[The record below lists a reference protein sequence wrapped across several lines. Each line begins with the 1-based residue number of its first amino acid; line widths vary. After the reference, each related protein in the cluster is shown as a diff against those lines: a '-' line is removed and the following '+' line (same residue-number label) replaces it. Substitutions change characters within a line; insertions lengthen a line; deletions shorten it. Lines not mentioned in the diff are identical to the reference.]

1 MCRAP
6 TTKCY
11 EKIRKLTYRSLIQSK
26 GNIVPNQHETTI
38 TNHLVNILRNMR
50 HAWEVETAVHA
61 FIKGNSELDALVIER
76 GREPVGIEA
85 KFATTTNA
93 KNLIEQAETRLVL
106 ELETE
111 YHVVGK
117 TLNNVMAI
125 LYPDR
130 FKAMAGADINP
141 QLRKADD
148 LQYKLVNTVGD
159 TVAHF
164 PTNGWAT
171 GTVGDIANALHIGA
185 MPNSQLED
193 AAAKMEK
200 SVNKAAYL
208 LEDAIVEHPAIGKK
222 IETIL
227 HQEVFSKDEPSKSRL
242 PNIQTLRM
250 AALIIT
256 DAFVFQSSLAGKAE
270 MESVRSLRQLLPT
283 IDYADVIKDWN
294 TILKVNYRPIFGD
307 ARNLVEALAT
317 DDRLVEPILTLLC
330 KAAKDLVDT
339 GIAQI
344 HELAGIVFQKLIT
357 DRKYVKANYTLPE
370 SAVLLSTLVMP
381 ELPNGK
387 LPKVADFACGTG
399 ALLNGVYQR
408 ILSLYEQ
415 SGGNGKDIHQQM
427 LEENIAGVDVMPNA
441 THLTAATLASTHSGI
456 KIGGTQIVTA
466 PYGVMDD
473 GSYATGSLEL
483 LDDIKL
489 FDTEAEQ
496 IGGEDNTVV
505 KLQQTFPHGDIDI
518 VIQNPPFT
526 RPGSDSN
533 TDIPKSTFQGSG
545 RPGEDQKL
553 MQAALKSK
561 NTRVTDGKSG
571 FVSAFVDLADKKLK
585 TGGTMGFILPLTV
598 LRSPTTE
605 KLRNVWSTEYHN
617 VVVITMAQA
626 KAQGSAFS
634 ADTGMAECI
643 VVATKGVDKNTG
655 RGKFVCLNQRPQ
667 SVIEAIEIA
676 NRINR
681 SNNTRKLEDGP
692 NGGAPINIGSTTVG
706 QMLDCPM
713 NSNVAWIATRA
724 RSMALLQTAHRIRD
738 GKLHLPMSRECVPLH
753 ICQVQDIARVG
764 SADSYRKKDGPF
776 IMVEGCKPNT
786 DGYHALWK
794 VNAPLQR
801 SMIAEP
807 DYTAIPREDENAM
820 VNRVL
825 DCFSKTHYHINLT
838 FGANSIIS
846 SFTEKPS
853 IGIRSMINVLLNDP
867 CHEIVWTLWCN
878 STFGLL
884 CHWLHC
890 GKQQMGR
897 GTLRQQTLETLPTL
911 DVRKLSEKQLAKANM
926 LFERLKYKRMLPV
939 NECDHDPVRQELDAE
954 LLTRILDIKNL
965 DVLTAMQTL
974 REMLCA
980 EPSIHG
986 GKKSKCDLDAELA
999 KLKLK
1004 GIAFPSWYLD

>member
-1 MCRAP
+1 M
-6 TTKCY
+6 
-11 EKIRKLTYRSLIQSK
+11 
-26 GNIVPNQHETTI
+26 PNQHETTI

-50 HAWEVETAVHA
+50 HGWEVETAVHA
-61 FIKGNSELDALVIER
+61 FIKGNSELDAIVVER

-85 KFATTTNA
+85 KYATTTNA
-93 KNLIEQAETRLVL
+93 KNLIAQAETRLML

-130 FKAMAGADINP
+130 FKTMAGADINP
-141 QLRKADD
+141 TLRTADD

-164 PTNGWAT
+164 PTNGWAV

-185 MPNSQLED
+185 MPNSHLEN
-193 AAAKMEK
+193 AAEQMEK
-200 SVNKAAYL
+200 SINKAAYL
-208 LEDAIVEHPAIGKK
+208 LEDAIVDHPAIAKK

-227 HQEVFSKDEPSKSRL
+227 HQEVFSKTEGNTEEK

-256 DAFVFQSSLAGKAE
+256 DAFVFQSSLAGKIE

-381 ELPNGK
+381 ELPKGK

-415 SGGNGKDIHQQM
+415 SGGNGRNIHQKM
-427 LEENIAGVDVMPNA
+427 LKENIGGADIMPNA
-441 THLTAATLASTHSGI
+441 THLTAAALASTYTDI
-456 KIGGTQIVTA
+456 KLADTRILTA
-466 PYGVMDD
+466 PYGLMKD
-473 GSYATGSLEL
+473 GSYAIGSLEL
-483 LDDIKL
+483 LDDMKL
-489 FDTEAEQ
+489 FDMDAKQ
-496 IGGEDNTVV
+496 IGGKENIVV
-505 KLQQTFPHGDIDI
+505 KFQQAFQHFEFDI

-526 RPGSDSN
+526 RGGSDSN
-533 TDIPKSTFQGSG
+533 TDVPKSTFQGSD
-545 RPGEDQKL
+545 RPEEEQRM
-553 MQAALKSK
+553 MQAALKLK
-561 NTRVTDGKSG
+561 DRRVSDGIAD
-571 FVSAFVDLADKKLK
+571 FAPNFVDLADKKLK
-585 TGGTMGFILPLTV
+585 RGGTMGFILLLTV
-598 LRSPTTE
+598 LRSPITQ
-605 KLRNVWSTEYHN
+605 KIRDMWATEYHN

-626 KAQGSAFS
+626 EAADCAFS
-634 ADTGMAECI
+634 ADTKKAECI
-643 VVATKGVDKNTG
+643 VVATKGVRENTG
-655 RGKFVCLNQRPQ
+655 RGKFVCLNHRPQ
-667 SVIEAIEIA
+667 SPLEAMEIA
-676 NRINR
+676 NQI
-681 SNNTRKLEDGP
+681 SKSSGTRKLEDAP
-692 NGGAPINIGSTTVG
+692 SGGDIVSVGNVKSG
-706 QMLDCPM
+706 QMLDCPIKAG
-713 NSNVAWIATRA
+713 VAWVATRA
-724 RSMALLQTAHRIRD
+724 RSMALLQSAHKLKT
-738 GKLHLPMSRECVPLH
+738 GSLHLPMEREPIPVD
-753 ICQVQDIARVG
+753 ICQVQHIAQVG
-764 SADSYRKKDGPF
+764 SADLYRKKNGPF
-776 IMVEGCKPNT
+776 ILVEGYEPNS
-786 DGYHALWK
+786 DGYPALWK

-801 SMIAEP
+801 AMMAEP
-807 DYTAIPREDENAM
+807 NATAIPRSDENAT
-820 VNRVL
+820 VKRAL
-825 DCFSKTHYHINLT
+825 DCNSKTHYHINMRFT
-838 FGANSIIS
+838 SNSMLS
-846 SFTEKPS
+846 SFTEEPS

-867 CHEIVWTLWCN
+867 RHEIAWTLWCN
-878 STFGLL
+878 STLGFF
-884 CHWLHC
+884 CHWLHSS
-890 GKQQMGR
+890 KQDMGR

-911 DVRKLSEKQLAKANM
+911 DVRRLSDKQLTNADA

-939 NECDHDPVRQELDAE
+939 NECAYDFMREELDRC
-954 LLTRILDIKNL
+954 LLTE
-965 DVLTAMQTL
+965 VLGITSDNVLKSMRTL

-986 GKKSKCDLDAELA
+986 GKQDKCNLDAELV
-999 KLKLK
+999 KMKLK
-1004 GIAFPSWYLD
+1004 GIPFPSWYLD

>member
-1 MCRAP
+1 M
-6 TTKCY
+6 
-11 EKIRKLTYRSLIQSK
+11 
-26 GNIVPNQHETTI
+26 PNQHETTI

-50 HAWEVETAVHA
+50 HTWEVETAVHA
-61 FIKGNSELDALVIER
+61 FIKGNSELDAIVIER
-76 GREPVGIEA
+76 GREPIGIEA

-93 KNLIEQAETRLVL
+93 NNLIRQAETRLFH
-106 ELETE
+106 ELEAE
-111 YHVVGK
+111 YFTVAK

-125 LYPDR
+125 MYPDR
-130 FKAMAGADINP
+130 FKTMRGRDIAP
-141 QLRKADD
+141 QLSDADD
-148 LQYKLVNTVGD
+148 LQYKLVSTLGD
-159 TVAHF
+159 TIGHF
-164 PTNGWAT
+164 PEDGWAT
-171 GTVGDIANALHIGA
+171 GTVGDIATALHVGA
-185 MPNSQLED
+185 IPNFQLEQ
-193 AAAKMEK
+193 AAEEMEL
-200 SVNKAAYL
+200 SVNRAAHL
-208 LEDAIVEHPAIGKK
+208 LENAITEHWAIGTK

-227 HQEVFSKDEPSKSRL
+227 HQEVFSTDKDDEEEKL
-242 PNIQTLRM
+242 NTQTLRM

-270 MESVRSLRQLLPT
+270 MKSVRSLHQLLPT
-283 IDYADVIKDWN
+283 IDYVDVIADWK
-294 TILKVNYRPIFGD
+294 TILKINYRPIFED
-307 ARNLVEALAT
+307 ARDLVEALAT
-317 DDRLVEPILTLLC
+317 DDRLVKHILKLLC
-330 KAAKDLVDT
+330 EAAKDLVDT
-339 GIAQI
+339 DIAQI

-381 ELPNGK
+381 ELPKDK

-415 SGGNGKDIHQQM
+415 SGGNGKDIHQRM
-427 LEENIAGVDVMPNA
+427 LEENIAGADVMPNA
-441 THLTAATLASTHSGI
+441 THLTAAALASTHSGI

-466 PYGVMDD
+466 PYGVIDD

-489 FDTEAEQ
+489 FDTNAEK
-496 IGGEDNTVV
+496 IGGEENTVV
-505 KLQQTFPHGDIDI
+505 KLQQQFQHGDIDI

-533 TDIPKSTFQGSG
+533 TDIPKSTFQGSD
-545 RPGEDQKL
+545 RPGEAQKL
-553 MQAALKSK
+553 MQTALKSK

-605 KLRNVWSTEYHN
+605 KLRDMWSTEYHN

-626 KAQGSAFS
+626 KARGSAFS

-667 SVIEAIEIA
+667 SVLEAIEIA

-681 SNNTRKLEDGP
+681 SNNTRKLEDEP
-692 NGGAPINIGSTTVG
+692 NGGEPINIGSTIIG
-706 QMLDCPM
+706 QMLDCPID
-713 NSNVAWIATRA
+713 SNVAWIATRA

-738 GKLHLPMSRECVPLH
+738 GKLHLPMSREAVSIH
-753 ICQVQDIARVG
+753 ICQVHNIAKVG
-764 SADSYRKKDGPF
+764 SADAYREKDGSF

-786 DGYHALWK
+786 DGYDALWK

-807 DYTAIPREDENAM
+807 DYTAIPRSNDNAM

-867 CHEIVWTLWCN
+867 RHEIVWTLWCN
-878 STFGLL
+878 STLGLL

-911 DVRKLSEKQLAKANM
+911 DVRKLSEKQLAKANI
-926 LFERLKYKRMLPV
+926 LFEQLKYKRMLPV
-939 NECDHDPVRQELDAE
+939 NECDHDSVRRDLDTD
-954 LLTRILDIKNL
+954 LLTEVLGIKDL
-965 DVLTAMQTL
+965 GVLVSIQTL

-986 GKKSKCDLDAELA
+986 GKKSKCNLDAELA
-999 KLKLK
+999 KMKLK
-1004 GIAFPSWYLD
+1004 GIPFPSWYLD

>member
-1 MCRAP
+1 M
-6 TTKCY
+6 
-11 EKIRKLTYRSLIQSK
+11 
-26 GNIVPNQHETTI
+26 PNQHETTI
-38 TNHLVNILRNMR
+38 TNELVNILRNMR
-50 HAWEVETAVHA
+50 HTWEVETAVHA

-93 KNLIEQAETRLVL
+93 KNLIAQAETRLVL

-130 FKAMAGADINP
+130 FKTMAGADINP
-141 QLRKADD
+141 KLRKADD

-185 MPNSQLED
+185 MPNSQLEE
-193 AAAKMEK
+193 AAEEMEK

-208 LEDAIVEHPAIGKK
+208 LEDAIIDHPAIGKK

-227 HQEVFSKDEPSKSRL
+227 HQEVFSQAEEK

-283 IDYADVIKDWN
+283 IDYADVVNDWN
-294 TILKVNYRPIFGD
+294 TILKVNYRPIFED

-317 DDRLVEPILTLLC
+317 DDRLVKPILTLLC
-330 KAAKDLVDT
+330 EAAKDLVDT

-381 ELPNGK
+381 ELPEGK

-408 ILSLYEQ
+408 VLAFYEQ
-415 SGGNGKDIHQQM
+415 QGGNGRDIHQKM
-427 LEENIAGVDVMPNA
+427 LEENIAGADVMPNA
-441 THLTAATLASTHSGI
+441 THLTAAALASTHTDI

-466 PYGVMDD
+466 PYGIIED
-473 GSYATGSLEL
+473 GSYAIGSLEL
-483 LDDIKL
+483 LNDISL

-496 IGGEDNTVV
+496 IGGEENTIV
-505 KLQQTFPHGDIDI
+505 KLQQQFPHGDIDV

-533 TDIPKSTFQGSG
+533 SSVPKSTFQGSD
-545 RPGEDQKL
+545 RPKEDQKL

-561 NTRVTDGKSG
+561 NTRVTDGANG

-605 KLRNVWSTEYHN
+605 KLRDMWSTEYRN

-643 VVATKGVDKNTG
+643 VVATKGIDKNTG

-667 SVIEAIEIA
+667 
-676 NRINR
+676 
-681 SNNTRKLEDGP
+681 K
-692 NGGAPINIGSTTVG
+692 
-706 QMLDCPM
+706 
-713 NSNVAWIATRA
+713 RA
-724 RSMALLQTAHRIRD
+724 
-738 GKLHLPMSRECVPLH
+738 
-753 ICQVQDIARVG
+753 
-764 SADSYRKKDGPF
+764 
-776 IMVEGCKPNT
+776 
-786 DGYHALWK
+786 
-794 VNAPLQR
+794 
-801 SMIAEP
+801 
-807 DYTAIPREDENAM
+807 
-820 VNRVL
+820 
-825 DCFSKTHYHINLT
+825 
-838 FGANSIIS
+838 
-846 SFTEKPS
+846 
-853 IGIRSMINVLLNDP
+853 
-867 CHEIVWTLWCN
+867 
-878 STFGLL
+878 
-884 CHWLHC
+884 
-890 GKQQMGR
+890 
-897 GTLRQQTLETLPTL
+897 
-911 DVRKLSEKQLAKANM
+911 
-926 LFERLKYKRMLPV
+926 
-939 NECDHDPVRQELDAE
+939 
-954 LLTRILDIKNL
+954 
-965 DVLTAMQTL
+965 
-974 REMLCA
+974 
-980 EPSIHG
+980 
-986 GKKSKCDLDAELA
+986 
-999 KLKLK
+999 
-1004 GIAFPSWYLD
+1004 

>member
-1 MCRAP
+1 M
-6 TTKCY
+6 
-11 EKIRKLTYRSLIQSK
+11 
-26 GNIVPNQHETTI
+26 PNQHETTI
-38 TNHLVNILRNMR
+38 TNELVNILRNMR
-50 HAWEVETAVHA
+50 HGWEVETAVHA
-61 FIKGNSELDALVIER
+61 FIKGNSELDAIVIER
-76 GREPVGIEA
+76 GREAIGIEA

-93 KNLIEQAETRLVL
+93 KNLIKQAETRLFH
-106 ELETE
+106 ELEAE
-111 YHVVGK
+111 YYTSAK
-117 TLNNVMAI
+117 TLNNVMAV

-130 FKAMAGADINP
+130 FKTMLGREVNP
-141 QLRKADD
+141 QLRAADD
-148 LQYKLVNTVGD
+148 LRYKLVSTFGD
-159 TVAHF
+159 TVGHF
-164 PTNGWAT
+164 PENGWAI
-171 GTVGDIANALHIGA
+171 GTVADIANALHVGA
-185 MPNSQLED
+185 IPNSQLEQ
-193 AAAKMEK
+193 AAEEMEL
-200 SVNKAAYL
+200 SVNRAAHL
-208 LEDAIVEHPAIGKK
+208 LENAIAEHRAIGMK
-222 IETIL
+222 IEAIL
-227 HQEVFSKDEPSKSRL
+227 HQEVFSEDEKTEEEKL
-242 PNIQTLRM
+242 NLQTLRM

-256 DAFVFQSSLAGKAE
+256 DAFVFQSSLAGKEEIE
-270 MESVRSLRQLLPT
+270 MTSVRSLHQLLPT
-283 IDYADVIKDWN
+283 IDYADVIADWS
-294 TILKVNYRPIFGD
+294 TILKVNYRPIFED
-307 ARNLVEALAT
+307 ARELVKALAT
-317 DDRLVEPILTLLC
+317 DDRLVKHVLKLLC

-339 GIAQI
+339 DIAQI
-344 HELAGIVFQKLIT
+344 YELAGIVFQKLIT

-370 SAVLLSTLVMP
+370 SAVLLSTLVTP
-381 ELPNGK
+381 ELPEGK

-415 SGGNGKDIHQQM
+415 SGGNGKDIHQRM
-427 LEENIAGVDVMPNA
+427 LEENIAGADVMPNA
-441 THLTAATLASTHSGI
+441 THLTAAALASTHSGI

-466 PYGVMDD
+466 PYGVIDD

-489 FDTEAEQ
+489 FDTDAEK
-496 IGGEDNTVV
+496 IGGEENTVV
-505 KLQQTFPHGDIDI
+505 KLQQQFQHGDIDI

-533 TDIPKSTFQGSG
+533 TDIPKSTFQGSD

-585 TGGTMGFILPLTV
+585 TGGTMAFILPLTV

-605 KLRNVWSTEYHN
+605 KLREMWATEYHN
-617 VVVITMAQA
+617 VVIITMAHA
-626 KAQGSAFS
+626 KAKDSAFS
-634 ADTGMAECI
+634 ADTGIAECI
-643 VVATKGVDKNTG
+643 IVAMKGVGENTG
-655 RGKFVCLNQRPQ
+655 RGQFVCLIQRPQ
-667 SVIEAIEIA
+667 SALEAVEIA
-676 NRINR
+676 NQINR
-681 SNNTRKLEDGP
+681 RNSIRKLEDEP
-692 NGGAPINIGSTTVG
+692 SGGEPINIGNTTVG
-706 QMLDCPM
+706 QMLDCPID
-713 NSNVAWIATRA
+713 SSVAWIATRA
-724 RSMALLQTAHRIRD
+724 RSMALLQTAYRITS
-738 GKLHLPMSRECVPLH
+738 GKLHLPMSRERVPIH
-753 ICQVQDIARVG
+753 ICQVQDIASVG

-786 DGYHALWK
+786 DGYDALWK

-853 IGIRSMINVLLNDP
+853 IGIRSMINILLNDP
-867 CHEIVWTLWCN
+867 RHEIMWTLWCN
-878 STFGLL
+878 STLGLL

-897 GTLRQQTLETLPTL
+897 GTLRQQTLKTLPTL
-911 DVRKLSEKQLAKANM
+911 DVRELSDEALANADTI
-926 LFERLKYKRMLPV
+926 FERLKYKRMLPV
-939 NECDHDPVRQELDAE
+939 NECNHDPVREELDRS
-954 LLTRILDIKNL
+954 LLTE
-965 DVLTAMQTL
+965 VLGIMSDNVLQSMQTL

-1004 GIAFPSWYLD
+1004 GIPFPSWYLD

>member
-1 MCRAP
+1 M
-6 TTKCY
+6 
-11 EKIRKLTYRSLIQSK
+11 
-26 GNIVPNQHETTI
+26 PNQHETTI

-61 FIKGNSELDALVIER
+61 FIKGNSELDAIVIER
-76 GREPVGIEA
+76 GREPIGIEA

-93 KNLIEQAETRLVL
+93 NNLIRQAETRLFH
-106 ELETE
+106 ELEAE
-111 YHVVGK
+111 YFTVAK

-130 FKAMAGADINP
+130 FKTMSGRNINSE
-141 QLRKADD
+141 LRAADD
-148 LQYKLVNTVGD
+148 LQYKLVSTLGD
-159 TVAHF
+159 TIGHF
-164 PTNGWAT
+164 PEDGWAT
-171 GTVGDIANALHIGA
+171 GTVGDIANALHVGA
-185 MPNSQLED
+185 VPNSQLEQ
-193 AAAKMEK
+193 AAEEMEL
-200 SVNKAAYL
+200 SVNRAAHL
-208 LEDAIVEHPAIGKK
+208 LENAITEHRAIGVK

-227 HQEVFSKDEPSKSRL
+227 HQEVFSKDKDDKEKL
-242 PNIQTLRM
+242 NTQTLRM

-256 DAFVFQSSLAGKAE
+256 DAFVFQSSLAGKSK
-270 MESVRSLRQLLPT
+270 MTSVRSLRQLLPT
-283 IDYADVIKDWN
+283 IDYADVIADWN
-294 TILKVNYRPIFGD
+294 TILKINYRPIFED
-307 ARNLVEALAT
+307 ASNLVEALAT
-317 DDRLVEPILTLLC
+317 DDRLVKHILKLLC
-330 KAAKDLVDT
+330 EAAKDLVDT

-357 DRKYVKANYTLPE
+357 DRRYVKANYTLPE

-381 ELPNGK
+381 ELPKAK

-408 ILSLYEQ
+408 ILSLYER
-415 SGGNGKDIHQQM
+415 SGGNGKDIHQRM
-427 LEENIAGVDVMPNA
+427 LEENIAGADVMPNA
-441 THLTAATLASTHSGI
+441 THLTASALASTHSEI

-489 FDTEAEQ
+489 FDTNAEK
-496 IGGEDNTVV
+496 IGGEENTVV
-505 KLQQTFPHGDIDI
+505 KLQQQFQHGDIDI

-533 TDIPKSTFQGSG
+533 TDIPKSTFQGSD
-545 RPGEDQKL
+545 RPGGDQRL
-553 MQAALKSK
+553 MQAALKLK
-561 NTRVTDGKSG
+561 NTRVTDGKNG

-605 KLRNVWSTEYHN
+605 KLRDMWSTEYHN

-626 KAQGSAFS
+626 KARGSVFS

-643 VVATKGVDKNTG
+643 IVATKGVSKNTG

-667 SVIEAIEIA
+667 SALEAVEIA
-676 NRINR
+676 NQINR
-681 SNNTRKLEDGP
+681 SNSTRKLEDEP
-692 NGGAPINIGSTTVG
+692 SGGEPINIGNMTVG
-706 QMLDCPM
+706 QMLNCPI
-713 NSNVAWIATRA
+713 NSSVAWITTRA
-724 RSMALLQTAHRIRD
+724 RSMALLQTAHRITS

-753 ICQVQDIARVG
+753 ICQVQEIARVG

-786 DGYHALWK
+786 DGYYALWK

-846 SFTEKPS
+846 SFTEEPS

-867 CHEIVWTLWCN
+867 CHEIAWTLWCN

-911 DVRKLSEKQLAKANM
+911 DVRELSDEALANTEKV
-926 LFERLKYKRMLPV
+926 FERLKYKRMLPV
-939 NECDHDPVRQELDAE
+939 NECAHDPVREELDRC
-954 LLTRILDIKNL
+954 LLTE
-965 DVLTAMQTL
+965 VLGITSDNVLESMQTL

-986 GKKSKCDLDAELA
+986 GKQSKCDLDAELA
-999 KLKLK
+999 KMKLK
-1004 GIAFPSWYLD
+1004 GIAFPSWYVEE